1 MYFLLHGKFLLL
13 LFNFLLQYYSIFK
26 KFPCEPPTIVSEV
39 RKCHFQYCLNLHL
52 LLWVKL
58 NILWCLG
65 AIFLSLSMKCLL
77 RSFACFSIQ
86 YLLILL
92 LSFKELSLDQE
103 YTSVFDRRCRYVPL
117 RCRCLWAFAC
127 RGFYF
132 IQRISGIS
140 LVTMTYQQAVV
151 QIQCPPNR
159 MSARDELS
167 LVQPSRWWMAQYIFF
182 NK

>member
-1 MYFLLHGKFLLL
+1 M
-13 LFNFLLQYYSIFK
+13 
-26 KFPCEPPTIVSEV
+26 
-39 RKCHFQYCLNLHL
+39 RKCYFQYCLNLHL

-58 NILWCLG
+58 NTLRCLR

-92 LSFKELSLDQE
+92 LYFKELSLDQE

-117 RCRCLWAFAC
+117 LCRCLWAFAC

-132 IQRISGIS
+132 RQRISGIS
-140 LVTMTYQQAVV
+140 LVTMTYNRLSYKYNVHQTGWVLEMSSHWCS
-151 QIQCPPNR
+151 IQG
-159 MSARDELS
+159 DGWLS
-167 LVQPSRWWMAQYIFF
+167 TFLFLINKYILIEV
-182 NK
+182 